1 MRCESAG
8 GFEDCISCAADC
20 GECDLNTC
28 AEGLTCT
35 FGCIDFGGGGGGGI
49 PRFSLTC
56 LSACIASTCP
66 DSRFFLDQVTSC
78 AINAAIGAG
87 CRDLACIMDE
97 CRSEIA
103 ACFGDRC

>member
-8 GFEDCISCAADC
+8 GFEDCISCAEDC
-20 GECDLNTC
+20 GMCDLNTC

-35 FGCIDFGGGGGGGI
+35 FGCIEFGGGGI

-56 LSACIASTCP
+56 LSSCISATCP

-78 AINAAIGAG
+78 AINSAISDG
-87 CRDLACIMDE
+87 CRDISCIMDS

-103 ACFGDRC
+103 ACFADRC